1 MENRR
6 VVLYAGRTRLVEGLS
21 PGGRRYAVWED
32 IVPRLRGE
40 LADCVVYLYPSM
52 LSAERGVQAGGTGF
66 LVGVRSEAKPQIA
79 YCYAVTN
86 RHVVKGDPKKN
97 GAGKAPVIRLNTH
110 DGGTD
115 IIPNAHWKVAPA
127 GDDIAVASISFE
139 PSLKF
144 RPVLLERFMTPDLI
158 KELGVGWGDD
168 LFLVGR
174 FISHAGKQRN
184 MPVARFGA
192 IAMMPDEPIE
202 NDETK
207 FQQESFLAE
216 LHTIGGFSGSPVF
229 ISLPQD
235 RYIEHP
241 QYNLEEERKQ
251 SHRSWLLGI
260 EWCNASFL
268 ERNTGMSGVIPAW
281 KIADLILN
289 DEDFKMQRKRADEK
303 EVEQS
308 KKSGIKLTRAAGP
321 SQKTRAP
328 ERDDRIDIPIPTR
341 EQFETDLGK
350 AIRKRKD

>member
-40 LADCVVYLYPSM
+40 LADCVAYLYPSA
-52 LSAERGVQAGGTGF
+52 LSAEQGVQAGGTGF
-66 LVGVRSEAKPQIA
+66 LVGVRSEARPAIA
-79 YCYAVTN
+79 YCYVVTN
-86 RHVVKGDPKKN
+86 RHVVRGDPKD
-97 GAGKAPVIRLNTH
+97 GTGKAPVVRLNTH

-115 IIPNAHWKVAPA
+115 IITDAQWKDAPA
-127 GDDIAVASISFE
+127 GDDIAIASISFE
-139 PSLKF
+139 PTYKF
-144 RPVLLERFMTPDLI
+144 RPVLLERFMTQKLM
-158 KELGVGWGDD
+158 KELAIGWGDD

-202 NDETK
+202 NEETK

-229 ISLPQD
+229 ISLPKE

-241 QYNLEEERKQ
+241 QYNSEEERKQ

-281 KIADLILN
+281 KIADVILN
-289 DEDFKMQRKRADEK
+289 DEDFKMQRKRADEQEK
-303 EVEQS
+303 AQI
-308 KKSGIKLTRAAGP
+308 KKSGIKLTRATGM

-328 ERDDRIDIPIPTR
+328 EREDRIDIPIPTR
-341 EQFETDLGK
+341 KQFETDLGK
-350 AIRKRKD
+350 AIRKRKP

>member
-1 MENRR
+1 M
-6 VVLYAGRTRLVEGLS
+6 
-21 PGGRRYAVWED
+21 
-32 IVPRLRGE
+32 PRLRGE
-40 LADCVVYLYPSM
+40 LADCVAYLYPSA

-66 LVGVRSEAKPQIA
+66 LVGVRSEAKPKIA

-86 RHVVKGDPKKN
+86 RHVVEGDPKS
-97 GAGKAPVIRLNTH
+97 GADKAPVIRLNTRN
-110 DGGTD
+110 GGTD
-115 IIPNAHWKVAPA
+115 IIPNAQWKFSPA
-127 GDDIAVASISFE
+127 GDDIAIASISVE

-144 RPVLLERFMTPDLI
+144 RPILLERFMTQDLI
-158 KELGVGWGDD
+158 KELAVGWGDD

-202 NDETK
+202 NEETK

-229 ISLPQD
+229 ISLPQE
-235 RYIEHP
+235 RYIEHL
-241 QYNLEEERKQ
+241 QYNSEEERKE

-281 KIADLILN
+281 KIADVILN

-303 EVEQS
+303 EVAQT
-308 KKSGIKLTRAAGP
+308 KKSGIKLTRGAVP

-341 EQFETDLGK
+341 KQFETDLGK
-350 AIRKRKD
+350 VVRKRKD